1 MTDPRTH
8 GSIPDAAETRHPA
21 VAPDNPTVETRPARR
36 QEAAAVPDPAAAPH
50 GRTGP
55 GPAASSSADRIPE
68 SNQSLADRAREAT
81 PTAAQTIVPRRQ
93 SIPPGR
99 RALWW
104 AVCLFPFLAA
114 FVLQW
119 LPALNGPHLFL
130 GIPVIMWWTCI
141 PCSLLTCLFL
151 CIVEFTRTDQ
161 DREEVLDLLASRVGD
176 ERRVAARAAARAGSG
191 SGDPLA
197 ATGTRPAPRAPEEA
211 P

>member
-8 GSIPDAAETRHPA
+8 GSTPDTAETRHPA
-21 VAPDNPTVETRPARR
+21 AAPDDPTVETRPARR
-36 QEAAAVPDPAAAPH
+36 QEPAAAPH

-55 GPAASSSADRIPE
+55 GPAASSPGDREPE

-141 PCSLLTCLFL
+141 PCSLLICLFL

-176 ERRVAARAAARAGSG
+176 ERRAAARAAERAG

-197 ATGTRPAPRAPEEA
+197 ATGTHPAPRAPEEA

>member
-8 GSIPDAAETRHPA
+8 GSTPDAAEPRHPA
-21 VAPDNPTVETRPARR
+21 AAPDDPTVETRPARR
-36 QEAAAVPDPAAAPH
+36 QGAAAAPDTAAAPH

-55 GPAASSSADRIPE
+55 GPAASSPGDREPE

-93 SIPPGR
+93 SIPAGR

-119 LPALNGPHLFL
+119 LPALNGPHLVL

-141 PCSLLTCLFL
+141 PCSLLICLFL

-176 ERRVAARAAARAGSG
+176 ERRAAARAAERAG

-197 ATGTRPAPRAPEEA
+197 ATGTHPAPRAPEEA

>member
-1 MTDPRTH
+1 MTDPHTH
-8 GSIPDAAETRHPA
+8 GST
-21 VAPDNPTVETRPARR
+21 
-36 QEAAAVPDPAAAPH
+36 
-50 GRTGP
+50 P
-55 GPAASSSADRIPE
+55 GPAASSPGGAAPE
-68 SNQSLADRAREAT
+68 SNRSLADRAREFT

-93 SIPPGR
+93 SIPAGR

-119 LPALNGPHLFL
+119 LSPLNGPHLIL

-141 PCSLLTCLFL
+141 PCSLLICLFL

-176 ERRVAARAAARAGSG
+176 ERRAAARADSG
-191 SGDPLA
+191 TRDPLA
-197 ATGTRPAPRAPEEA
+197 ATGTHPAPSGPEET

>member
-8 GSIPDAAETRHPA
+8 GSTPDAAEPRHPA
-21 VAPDNPTVETRPARR
+21 AAPDDPTVETRPARR
-36 QEAAAVPDPAAAPH
+36 QEPAAAPH

-55 GPAASSSADRIPE
+55 GPAASSPGDREPE

-119 LPALNGPHLFL
+119 LPALNGPHLVL

-141 PCSLLTCLFL
+141 PCSLLICLFL

-176 ERRVAARAAARAGSG
+176 ERRAAARAAERAG

-197 ATGTRPAPRAPEEA
+197 ATGTHPAPRAPEEA